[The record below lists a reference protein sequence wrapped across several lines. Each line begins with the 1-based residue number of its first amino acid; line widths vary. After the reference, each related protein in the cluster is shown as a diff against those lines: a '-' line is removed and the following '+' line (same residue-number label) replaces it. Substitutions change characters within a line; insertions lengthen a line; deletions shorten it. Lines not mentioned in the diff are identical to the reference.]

1 LGLGQIQFSER
12 KRIEE
17 SFQSIEASIEISVMA
32 KTGEST
38 ELTGDRLARIDFP
51 GVDVEMDST
60 TGSLDFSKSPASE
73 PPREDS
79 EVAPTTDWNS
89 QSWELEDTDGMFR
102 DLLFSVGKKI
112 GIQRRVWDTI
122 SVVVH
127 GYDTAVVL
135 KAVLF

>member
-1 LGLGQIQFSER
+1 
-12 KRIEE
+12 
-17 SFQSIEASIEISVMA
+17 MA
-32 KTGEST
+32 KAGEST

-51 GVDVEMDST
+51 GVDVEVDGT

-89 QSWELEDTDGMFR
+89 QSREFEDTDGMFR

-112 GIQRRVWDTI
+112 RIQRRVWDTI

>member
-1 LGLGQIQFSER
+1 
-12 KRIEE
+12 
-17 SFQSIEASIEISVMA
+17 MA
-32 KTGEST
+32 KAGEST
-38 ELTGDRLARIDFP
+38 QLTGDRLARIDFP
-51 GVDVEMDST
+51 GVDVEVDST

-89 QSWELEDTDGMFR
+89 QSREFEDTDGMFS
-102 DLLFSVGKKI
+102 DLVIAVGKKV

-135 KAVLF
+135 KAVLLQDGQCPWRFLRDGERRRAKVSYRIVCEF